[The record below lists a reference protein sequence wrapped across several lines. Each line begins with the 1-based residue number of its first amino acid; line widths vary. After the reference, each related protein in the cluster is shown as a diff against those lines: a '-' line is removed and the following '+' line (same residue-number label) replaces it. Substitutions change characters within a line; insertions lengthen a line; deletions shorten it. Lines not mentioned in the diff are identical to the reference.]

1 MNDPAA
7 NRRYLA
13 ILAFLGVSWLMLFQP
28 ASHWGGSIQISTVK
42 IAVSLGSDPVRFRTQ
57 VFGTGHTILAMQLGS
72 ERS

>member
-42 IAVSLGSDPVRFRTQ
+42 IAVSLGSDPVRFRTP
-57 VFGTGHTILAMQLGS
+57 VSENGHTILSLQIGS
-72 ERS
+72 GRS